1 MNEEKKLRLTV
12 ASSPHVA
19 SPIDT
24 TNLMRDV
31 LIALV
36 PAMVMGVVFFG
47 PRALVATII
56 SVLAC
61 EFFEWGYRKLM
72 HKSCAVKDLSAAVT
86 GVLLAFV
93 CAPTLPYWMLIIGD
107 FFAIVVV
114 KQLFGGLGK
123 NFMNPALGGRAFLML
138 CYPVAMT
145 TWVAPGI
152 GTGAWA
158 DLLGGTKTMA
168 GVDIVSS
175 ATPLSA
181 DFMHGGLLPDA
192 TILDTFVGNVGG
204 CIGEISALAL
214 LLGGVYLIVRGVI
227 RARIPVAYIATVAVL
242 TFLFPL
248 GGNDRLVWMT
258 YQLFTGG
265 LFLGAFFMATDYVT
279 SPVTK
284 KGEIIFGIGCGLL
297 TVFIRYFGGYPEG
310 VSYSILIMNCCVWLI
325 DKVGKPGRYGVTKEM
340 KAAAKAAKKAGKEGY
355 AMSEYTGGDAMVQAV
370 YKAGDAGYVV
380 EVKPATSFSGNLTIM
395 VGVDNTGACSGISI
409 TSTGETSGLGSN
421 ASKPDF
427 QAQFVGKT
435 GEVKVTKDGGDIDA
449 LTGATITSRGVC
461 EAVTSAIAAAASMG

>member
-86 GVLLAFV
+86 GVLLGLTNYV
-93 CAPTLPYWMLIIGD
+93 TAPFIAANNEKTT
-107 FFAIVVV
+107 
-114 KQLFGGLGK
+114 QE
-123 NFMNPALGGRAFLML
+123 
-138 CYPVAMT
+138 AM
-145 TWVAPGI
+145 A
-152 GTGAWA
+152 
-158 DLLGGTKTMA
+158 
-168 GVDIVSS
+168 
-175 ATPLSA
+175 
-181 DFMHGGLLPDA
+181 
-192 TILDTFVGNVGG
+192 
-204 CIGEISALAL
+204 
-214 LLGGVYLIVRGVI
+214 
-227 RARIPVAYIATVAVL
+227 AVL
-242 TFLFPL
+242 PA
-248 GGNDRLVWMT
+248 N
-258 YQLFTGG
+258 
-265 LFLGAFFMATDYVT
+265 
-279 SPVTK
+279 
-284 KGEIIFGIGCGLL
+284 
-297 TVFIRYFGGYPEG
+297 
-310 VSYSILIMNCCVWLI
+310 SYDEV
-325 DKVGKPGRYGVTKEM
+325 
-340 KAAAKAAKKAGKEGY
+340 
-355 AMSEYTGGDAMVQAV
+355 EYTGGDAMVQAV